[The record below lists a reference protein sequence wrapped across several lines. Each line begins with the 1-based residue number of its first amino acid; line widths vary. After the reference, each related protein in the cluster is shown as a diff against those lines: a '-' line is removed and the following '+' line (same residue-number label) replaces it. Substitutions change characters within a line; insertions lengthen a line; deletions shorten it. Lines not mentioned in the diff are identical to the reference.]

1 MFEKDWA
8 QFEPKDSYSAQ
19 AVSGSGS
26 SKPNPLVQLDPGLF
40 IWTIITF
47 LLVLFLLSK
56 FAWKPLLKVLQE
68 REDEI
73 KSSLKDAEIA
83 KTELEKVNLES
94 EKILNDARAEARKIQ
109 AESKSVSEKQRDEI
123 IHKAKEE
130 AKKDIYK
137 EIKIKQTDLK
147 FKIQELEHKNS
158 LLTENIDLDFIEILI
173 RDKFLFGKEGETTY
187 IIKQDGQN

>member
-8 QFEPKDSYSAQ
+8 QFEPKDSYSSQ
-19 AVSGSGS
+19 SVGGSSS

-73 KSSLKDAEIA
+73 KSSLKDAEAA

-94 EKILNDARAEARKIQ
+94 EKILDNARAEARKIQ

-130 AKKDIYK
+130 AKKIVVNA
-137 EIKIKQTDLK
+137 ESQIKMEKDLAIKQ
-147 FKIQELEHKNS
+147 IQEKVIELTFSISEKVIKKN
-158 LLTENIDLDFIEILI
+158 LTSGDN
-173 RDKFLFGKEGETTY
+173 KK
-187 IIKQDGQN
+187 IIKDSLKSLEKFDA

>member
-8 QFEPKDSYSAQ
+8 QFEPKDSYTSQ
-19 AVSGSGS
+19 AVSGSSS

-73 KSSLKDAEIA
+73 KSSLKDAEVA
-83 KTELEKVNLES
+83 KTKLEKVNLES
-94 EKILNDARAEARKIQ
+94 EKILNNARAEARKIQ

-130 AKKDIYK
+130 AKKIVVNA
-137 EIKIKQTDLK
+137 ESQIKMEKDLAIKQ
-147 FKIQELEHKNS
+147 IQEKVIELTFSISEKVIKKN
-158 LLTENIDLDFIEILI
+158 LTTDDNQ
-173 RDKFLFGKEGETTY
+173 K
-187 IIKQDGQN
+187 IIKDSLKSLEKFDA